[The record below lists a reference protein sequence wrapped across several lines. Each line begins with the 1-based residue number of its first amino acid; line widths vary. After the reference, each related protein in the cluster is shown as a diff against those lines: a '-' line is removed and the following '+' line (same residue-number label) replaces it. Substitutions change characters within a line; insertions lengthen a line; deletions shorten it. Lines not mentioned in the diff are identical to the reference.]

1 MPKRIPDMITGETAR
16 KVKNMSVPELNTYL
30 FAIYSAGYA
39 DGLADRIA
47 MAARAAAIEPKTE
60 EEAAPCV

>member
-30 FAIYSAGYA
+30 FAGYA
-39 DGLADRIA
+39 DGLADRLA
-47 MAARAAAIEPKTE
+47 TAARAGAIEPKTE

>member
-1 MPKRIPDMITGETAR
+1 MITGETAR

-30 FAIYSAGYA
+30 FAIYSAGYS
-39 DGLADRIA
+39 DGFSDRLAT
-47 MAARAAAIEPKTE
+47 AARAAAIEPQTD

>member
-1 MPKRIPDMITGETAR
+1 MSKRIPDMITGETAR

-47 MAARAAAIEPKTE
+47 MAARAGAIEPKTE